1 MPRTITID
9 GVNLKS
15 IRLSRGMRG
24 RLVMH
29 AEYELISGN
38 RVVQTKY
45 EEIVGR
51 LPEARKV
58 AALAVLDAVAGDL
71 AAAELA

>member
-9 GVNLKS
+9 SVNLKS

-38 RVVQTKY
+38 RVVQRKY
-45 EEIVGR
+45 EEIVGK

-71 AAAELA
+71 TTSELA